1 MTNVDSAELKKFA
14 DFAHHWW
21 DEKGPMRALH
31 QINPLRVAWLESHI
45 GGFKDK
51 KIVDI
56 GCGGGLLSEAMA
68 QKGGKVTGIDASAE
82 LLDIAELHLLE
93 SGLTVDYQNIRA
105 EELAEKTPESFDL
118 VTCFEMLEHVPQPA
132 LIVQNC
138 AKLIKRGG
146 FVAFATLN
154 RTFKSYLFAILGAE
168 YVLKWLPRGTHAI
181 DKFIK
186 PAELARF
193 AESAGLEVKN
203 LQGLS
208 YQIPSQSFHLS
219 QDLSVNY
226 FLLAQK
232 T

>member
-1 MTNVDSAELKKFA
+1 MPNVDSAELKKFA
-14 DFAHHWW
+14 DFAHNWW
-21 DEKGPMRALH
+21 DEKGPVKALH
-31 QINPLRVAWLESHI
+31 QINPLRVSWLESHI
-45 GGFKDK
+45 GGFANK
-51 KIVDI
+51 KILDI
-56 GCGGGLLSEAMA
+56 GCGGGLLSESMA
-68 QKGGKVTGIDASAE
+68 KAGGNVTGIDASTE
-82 LLDIAELHLLE
+82 LLDVAELHLLE
-93 SGLTVDYQNIRA
+93 SGLNVNYQNARA
-105 EELAEKTPESFDL
+105 EELAEKMPESFDL

-132 LIVQNC
+132 SIVAAAAALVKPQ
-138 AKLIKRGG
+138 G

-154 RTFKSYLFAILGAE
+154 RTLKSYLFAILGAE

-193 AESAGLEVKN
+193 AESAGLKVKN

-208 YQIPSQSFHLS
+208 YQIPTQNFRLS

-232 T
+232 A

>member
-1 MTNVDSAELKKFA
+1 MHNADSVELKKFS
-14 DFAHHWW
+14 DLAHHWW
-21 DEKGPMRALH
+21 DENGPMRALH
-31 QINPLRVAWLESHI
+31 QINPLRVNWLANSI
-45 GGFKDK
+45 GDFQNKN
-51 KIVDI
+51 IVDV

-68 QKGGKVTGIDASAE
+68 QKGGKVLGIDLSSD
-82 LLDIAELHLLE
+82 LLEVARLHLLE

-193 AESAGLEVKN
+193 AESAGLSVKQF
-203 LQGLS
+203 QGLS
-208 YQIPSQSFHLS
+208 YSIATQTFVLS

-232 T
+232 L